1 MKRSTLC
8 LVDTEK
14 QAATIVEKLRSAGF
28 SDNDI
33 SVLFPDKGRTRD
45 FAHKKETKMPE
56 GATIGASTGGAVGG
70 TIGLLAGI
78 GALAIPGLG
87 PFIAAGPIMAALSGG
102 AIGAGVGGLAG
113 ALVGL
118 GIPEYEAKRYE
129 GKVKEGGILISVHSE
144 NNHEAKRAKHIFKEA
159 GAHDISSTGEAHSDV
174 KAQDVSDTQDA
185 TFREV
190 SPRNGITES
199 DVPSSRDSTSGAG
212 EGSPP
217 PIATQPYQAQHSVSE
232 TRVGT
237 QPQASG
243 DEIAAEVPL
252 SEEKVKVGKR
262 AVGAGEVKLH
272 KKVSTEQVNVPVEL
286 KREDVVIERVP
297 AHEMEPGAKELFQE
311 ERIEVP
317 LSREEPVVE
326 KKTHVTGGVRVR
338 KTEGI
343 ELETVHE
350 SVRRE
355 DVDIDESGKIGRKS
369 RKPTDSG
376 TGAEKL

>member
-1 MKRSTLC
+1 MKHSTLC
-8 LVDTEK
+8 LVDTED

-33 SVLFPDKGRTRD
+33 SVLFPDKGSTRD
-45 FAHKKETKMPE
+45 FAHKKATKMPE
-56 GATIGASTGGAVGG
+56 GATVGASTGGAVGG

-144 NNHEAKRAKHIFKEA
+144 NGDETNRAKSIFKEA
-159 GAHDISSTGEAHSDV
+159 NAHDISTTGEAHSDV
-174 KAQDVSDTQDA
+174 KAQDVSDAGDA
-185 TFREV
+185 TGHEV
-190 SPRNGITES
+190 SARNDIPETEIPSDATIGI
-199 DVPSSRDSTSGAG
+199 AG
-212 EGSPP
+212 
-217 PIATQPYQAQHSVSE
+217 QPDQAQPTVSE
-232 TRVGT
+232 TSAGT
-237 QPQASG
+237 QPRARG

-252 SEEKVKVGKR
+252 SEEEIKVGKR
-262 AVGAGEVKLH
+262 TVGAGEVSLQ
-272 KKVSTEQVNVPVEL
+272 KKVSTEPINVPVEL

-297 AHEMEPGAKELFQE
+297 SHEAKSAGKEPFQE
-311 ERIEVP
+311 ERVEVP

-326 KKTHVTGGVRVR
+326 KETRVTGGVRVR
-338 KTEGI
+338 KTEGT
-343 ELETVHE
+343 ERETIQE
-350 SVRRE
+350 TIRRE
-355 DVDIDESGKIGRKS
+355 DVDIDEKR
-369 RKPTDSG
+369 
-376 TGAEKL
+376 